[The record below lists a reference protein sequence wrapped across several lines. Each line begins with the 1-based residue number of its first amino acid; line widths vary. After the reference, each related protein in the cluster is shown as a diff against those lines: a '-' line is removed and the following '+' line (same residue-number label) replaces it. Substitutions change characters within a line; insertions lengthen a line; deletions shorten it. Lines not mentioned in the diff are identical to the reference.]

1 MPMVLLR
8 SLIALFGICAIAW
21 AITALRI
28 YTRDAPF
35 AETAKAALSG
45 EKFGARRLAL
55 IKSQLDARQA
65 DLVEASARDG
75 AAILRMILVEGQLRD
90 GKGEISYADY
100 DQLRASIREA
110 IARSPTN
117 SFMWLAAFWQQR
129 LRGEATEKDWDLLRM
144 SYWAAPREAW
154 IAVKRNPLTLALP
167 EATGDQFLGLAL
179 SEFTGLVRSGLYW
192 EAAGIFEAVP
202 TARKLLLNRMM
213 TVDVGDRRAFARA
226 LKSKDIEDVVI
237 PGVD

>member
-1 MPMVLLR
+1 
-8 SLIALFGICAIAW
+8 
-21 AITALRI
+21 
-28 YTRDAPF
+28 
-35 AETAKAALSG
+35 
-45 EKFGARRLAL
+45 
-55 IKSQLDARQA
+55 
-65 DLVEASARDG
+65 
-75 AAILRMILVEGQLRD
+75 
-90 GKGEISYADY
+90 
-100 DQLRASIREA
+100 
-110 IARSPTN
+110 
-117 SFMWLAAFWQQR
+117 MWLAAFWQQR